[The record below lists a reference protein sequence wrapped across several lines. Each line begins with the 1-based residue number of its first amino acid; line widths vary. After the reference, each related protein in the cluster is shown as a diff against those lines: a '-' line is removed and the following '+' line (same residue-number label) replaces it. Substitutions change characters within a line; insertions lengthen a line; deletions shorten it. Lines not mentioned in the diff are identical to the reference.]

1 MRVLKM
7 IPFKCKLKVVWILVY
22 QNWRWSYIMYL
33 AQGTRQYDHT
43 LLPQCLRHVTAL
55 FRLHTALKL
64 ELLLPMFPVIPS
76 SCLDVVISSSNSPSP
91 IILVVPLFN
100 MKDHKSIKLRSNVK
114 NSKNV
119 FTDFWQ
125 MQNHAQSMRVGDK
138 DIFFF

>member
-1 MRVLKM
+1 
-7 IPFKCKLKVVWILVY
+7 
-22 QNWRWSYIMYL
+22 MYL